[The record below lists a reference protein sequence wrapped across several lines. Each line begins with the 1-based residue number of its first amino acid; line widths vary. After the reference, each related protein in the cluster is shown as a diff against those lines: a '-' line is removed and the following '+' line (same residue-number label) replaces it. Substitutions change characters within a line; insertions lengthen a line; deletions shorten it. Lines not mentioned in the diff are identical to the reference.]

1 MKLFLIRHGM
11 TKGNQEHRYVGATDE
26 SILPSEKERL
36 RTSVERYF
44 GNYQKD
50 NKDSKIYISP
60 MRRCMETAEC
70 LFPDMI
76 SQGRYEIIDNFR
88 EMDFGAFEYRNYQ
101 EINEDPD
108 PEHREAYQRY
118 IDSNG
123 ETAFPGGESKE
134 EFIERVVRGFNS
146 IVSDYPLPSKRKS
159 FIHIESI
166 DSIDELKGEKTIS
179 SKKTGNPENS
189 TNRVFSEQKKVNTD
203 SNAETL
209 IFMVH
214 GGTIMALLDRFS
226 EPHRDYFE
234 WSLKPGQGYET
245 DITVDQHG
253 DLKIINIK
261 KIG

>member
-26 SILPSEKERL
+26 SILPSEKELL
-36 RTSVERYF
+36 RSSVEKYF
-44 GNYQKD
+44 GNCREGNQ
-50 NKDSKIYISP
+50 NSKIYISP
-60 MRRCMETAEC
+60 MGRCMETAEC
-70 LFPDMI
+70 LFPEMI

-88 EMDFGAFEYRNYQ
+88 EMDFGAFEYKTYH

-108 PEHREAYQRY
+108 PDHREAYQRY

-123 ETAFPGGESKE
+123 ETAFPGGESKA
-134 EFIERVVRGFNS
+134 EFIERVVLGFNS
-146 IVSDYPLPSKRKS
+146 IVSDYLLSKRKS
-159 FIHIESI
+159 S
-166 DSIDELKGEKTIS
+166 
-179 SKKTGNPENS
+179 
-189 TNRVFSEQKKVNTD
+189 
-203 SNAETL
+203 TL
-209 IFMVH
+209 IFVVH
-214 GGTIMALLDRFS
+214 GGTVMALLDRFS

>member
-36 RTSVERYF
+36 RPSVEKYF
-44 GNYQKD
+44 GNCREGNQ
-50 NKDSKIYISP
+50 NSKIYISP
-60 MRRCMETAEC
+60 MGRCMETAEC
-70 LFPDMI
+70 LFPEMI

-88 EMDFGAFEYRNYQ
+88 EMDFGAFEYKTYH

-108 PEHREAYQRY
+108 PDHREAYQRY

-123 ETAFPGGESKE
+123 ETAFPGGESKA

-146 IVSDYPLPSKRKS
+146 IVSDYLLSKRKS
-159 FIHIESI
+159 S
-166 DSIDELKGEKTIS
+166 
-179 SKKTGNPENS
+179 
-189 TNRVFSEQKKVNTD
+189 
-203 SNAETL
+203 TL
-209 IFMVH
+209 IFVVH
-214 GGTIMALLDRFS
+214 GGTVMALLDRFS

>member
-26 SILPSEKERL
+26 SILPSEKELL
-36 RTSVERYF
+36 RSSVEKYF
-44 GNYQKD
+44 GNCREGNQ
-50 NKDSKIYISP
+50 NSKIYISP
-60 MRRCMETAEC
+60 MGRCMETAEC
-70 LFPDMI
+70 LFPEMI

-88 EMDFGAFEYRNYQ
+88 EMDFGAFEYKTYR

-108 PEHREAYQRY
+108 PVHREAYQRY

-123 ETAFPGGESKE
+123 ETAFPGGESKA

-146 IVSDYPLPSKRKS
+146 IVSDYLLSKRKS
-159 FIHIESI
+159 S
-166 DSIDELKGEKTIS
+166 
-179 SKKTGNPENS
+179 
-189 TNRVFSEQKKVNTD
+189 
-203 SNAETL
+203 TL
-209 IFMVH
+209 IFVVH
-214 GGTIMALLDRFS
+214 GGTVMALLDRFS

-253 DLKIINIK
+253 DLKMINIK

>member
-26 SILPSEKERL
+26 SILPSEKELL
-36 RTSVERYF
+36 RSSVEKYF
-44 GNYQKD
+44 GNCREGNQ
-50 NKDSKIYISP
+50 NSKIYISP
-60 MRRCMETAEC
+60 MGRCMETAEC
-70 LFPDMI
+70 LFPEMI

-88 EMDFGAFEYRNYQ
+88 EMDFGAFEYKTYH

-108 PEHREAYQRY
+108 HREAYQRY

-123 ETAFPGGESKE
+123 ETAFPGGESKA

-146 IVSDYPLPSKRKS
+146 IVSDYLLSKRKS
-159 FIHIESI
+159 S
-166 DSIDELKGEKTIS
+166 
-179 SKKTGNPENS
+179 
-189 TNRVFSEQKKVNTD
+189 
-203 SNAETL
+203 TL
-209 IFMVH
+209 IFVVH
-214 GGTIMALLDRFS
+214 GGTVMALLDRFS

-253 DLKIINIK
+253 DLKMINIK